1 MQLSQLKRFQLA
13 TITEVAS
20 AKTSQ
25 SETAS
30 SVDPISSRLM
40 KLGFVPGEQVKVLAQ
55 GLFGRDPLLVQIGF
69 TRFALRRTEAERIQV
84 EAINT

>member
-13 TITEVAS
+13 TITAVTPS
-20 AKTSQ
+20 NTSQ
-25 SETAS
+25 STPS
-30 SVDPISSRLM
+30 STDAISKRLM
-40 KLGFVPGEQVKVLAQ
+40 MLGFVPGEQVKILAA

-84 EAINT
+84 EAVN